1 VTYQIVFG
9 RKALQAIERDLPEK
23 MATAALEFIAGALA
37 ENPHRVGRP
46 LRAPLAPM
54 YSARRGEYRVVYR
67 IFEAR
72 VVIEIVSIAHRR
84 DAYRA

>member
-54 YSARRGEYRVVYR
+54 CSGRRGEYRVVYR